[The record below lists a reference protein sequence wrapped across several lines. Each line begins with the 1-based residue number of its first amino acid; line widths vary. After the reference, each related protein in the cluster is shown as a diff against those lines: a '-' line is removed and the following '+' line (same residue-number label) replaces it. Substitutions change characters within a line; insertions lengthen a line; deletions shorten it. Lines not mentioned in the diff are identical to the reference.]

1 MSTIFVFVFAFAC
14 LATFVFGARK
24 QWTRARLVAAVIAVL
39 SFLMAL
45 LTVSVK

>member
-14 LATFVFGARK
+14 LATFVLGARK
-24 QWTRARLVAAVIAVL
+24 QWTRARLASAVIAVL